1 MPRIY
6 DDVNFDQDSV
16 SKRDPHPAGICHA
29 VAVDVIDM
37 PHEPNRFYD
46 SSKEGSKEFE
56 DKVKIVF
63 ETEHVR
69 PSGAKHFTISLMAT
83 KSLYDGSGGGSVAK
97 LYRLMS
103 SWFGPEWNGRFEAS
117 KVVGRPALLV
127 VEHISREGRVKA
139 TITSVLAE
147 PGDPY
152 QPSGEYKRWVPK
164 DGPVVREQTT
174 QSRVAEPPNDDDE
187 DIPF

>member
-16 SKRDPHPAGICHA
+16 SKRDPHPAGICRA

-46 SSKEGSKEFE
+46 SSKEGSKEFQ
-56 DKVKIVF
+56 DLVKIVF
-63 ETEHVR
+63 ETEHIR
-69 PSGAKHFTISLMAT
+69 PNGKQFSISMLAT
-83 KSLYDGSGGGSVAK
+83 KSLYDGSGGGPTSK
-97 LYRLMS
+97 LYRVMS
-103 SWFGPEWNGRFEAS
+103 SWFGPEWNGRFESS
-117 KVVGRPALLV
+117 KIVGRPALLV
-127 VEHISREGRVKA
+127 IEHSVRDGRVRAK
-139 TITSVLAE
+139 ISSVL
-147 PGDPY
+147 PDQGDPY

-174 QSRVAEPPNDDDE
+174 QSRVLEPPNDDDE